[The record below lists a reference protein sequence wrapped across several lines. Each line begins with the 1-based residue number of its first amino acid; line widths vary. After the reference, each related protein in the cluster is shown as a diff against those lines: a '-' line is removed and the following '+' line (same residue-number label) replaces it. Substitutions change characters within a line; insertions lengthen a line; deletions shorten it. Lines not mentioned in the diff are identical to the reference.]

1 MMKLKITKA
10 LKNTL
15 VIIIVLLIIGA
26 GVCFYLYYTT
36 PHFMKESIIKYQYIH
51 RGDVNYQVYLKP
63 NDVYEEEIME
73 EGNTYITQIV
83 DNIKVNFIYNFQGDA
98 SANIKGDYEI
108 IALMEGYVK
117 QNEVTKTLWVKKFPI
132 AEKTNFEVNGE
143 GISLDKEA
151 IINLNEY
158 NEYSKS
164 IMDNLKV
171 NSSTKLTV
179 MMNVNITADIN
190 GLSVQE
196 EMFPAV
202 EIPLNTNYFTIE
214 KFNNEEIPG
223 EIEETERIQVP
234 ANMGILI
241 INGVIVVILILTLLY
256 LTKFTEEPK
265 IEDIYLKKFCKIFKN
280 HENRLVALNSKVETS
295 GKNCCSVRTIDDL
308 VRIANEIGKPI
319 LYEYSSNYMN
329 ITKFY
334 VIDDNW
340 IYVLDTKDYIYQ
352 LIGRDVVNKLL
363 NEQKRHKISKIQ
375 NLPENIT
382 ETMLE

>member
-1 MMKLKITKA
+1 
-10 LKNTL
+10 
-15 VIIIVLLIIGA
+15 
-26 GVCFYLYYTT
+26 
-36 PHFMKESIIKYQYIH
+36 MKESIIKYQYIH

-241 INGVIVVILILTLLY
+241 INGVIVVILIIYPRTLL
-256 LTKFTEEPK
+256 KQ
-265 IEDIYLKKFCKIFKN
+265 CW
-280 HENRLVALNSKVETS
+280 SKLAI
-295 GKNCCSVRTIDDL
+295 VRAT
-308 VRIANEIGKPI
+308 
-319 LYEYSSNYMN
+319 
-329 ITKFY
+329 
-334 VIDDNW
+334 
-340 IYVLDTKDYIYQ
+340 
-352 LIGRDVVNKLL
+352 
-363 NEQKRHKISKIQ
+363 
-375 NLPENIT
+375 
-382 ETMLE
+382 